1 MPRKDFLRDFEVAA
15 IPGTFTSITD
25 VKAGEYEGSVS
36 FMFKSPGTNLELEFQ
51 VILSGW
57 LCYVHFFFK
66 TSY

>member
-36 FMFKSPGTNLELEFQ
+36 FMFKFLFQ
-51 VILSGW
+51 NIL
-57 LCYVHFFFK
+57 L
-66 TSY
+66 TQ